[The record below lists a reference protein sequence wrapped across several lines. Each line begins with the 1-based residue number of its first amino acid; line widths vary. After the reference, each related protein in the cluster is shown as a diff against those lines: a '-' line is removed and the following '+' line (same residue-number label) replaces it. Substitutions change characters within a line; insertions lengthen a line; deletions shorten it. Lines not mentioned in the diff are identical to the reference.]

1 MHMYGGTR
9 GHTHFLR
16 SNLIKTSSFFPT
28 PAAFRW
34 CLLWKTVDSPTER
47 TLLSFGARVADTVEV
62 WKRSGGITQRDAFE
76 GNGTCEVV

>member
-1 MHMYGGTR
+1 MVAHGVTPTSLDQISLKRLPFSPLRQLFDGVCFGRPSTR
-9 GHTHFLR
+9 PPRL
-16 SNLIKTSSFFPT
+16 
-28 PAAFRW
+28 
-34 CLLWKTVDSPTER
+34 TER